1 MKHKSKLTP
10 AQIRQLSSSFRTIRT
25 ADWSLNTNSVS
36 AVQAFRTLIT
46 HFDALLW
53 DWSTWN
59 KASKTWN
66 KGTGWSTTS
75 TTTTRKVKR
84 VGSKARKTKVK
95 SKRWNK
101 AKKSTKR
108 TRIAR
113 TWSRT
118 RRAA

>member
-1 MKHKSKLTP
+1 MQYKSKLTP
-10 AQIRQLSSSFRTIRT
+10 AQIRQLSRSFRTIRT

-46 HFDALLW
+46 HFDGLLT
-53 DWSTWN
+53 DWNTWN
-59 KASKTWN
+59 RAAKVWS

-75 TTTTRKVKR
+75 TTTRKVKR
-84 VGSKARKTKVK
+84 IGSKARKTKSK

-101 AKKSTKR
+101 SKKSTKR
-108 TRIAR
+108 TRTAR

>member
-1 MKHKSKLTP
+1 MNHKSKLTP
-10 AQIRQLSSSFRTIRT
+10 AQIRQLSRSFRTIRT

-46 HFDALLW
+46 HFDGLLQ
-53 DWSTWN
+53 DWNTWN
-59 KASKTWN
+59 KASKTWS
-66 KGTGWSTTS
+66 KGTGWNTTTS
-75 TTTTRKVKR
+75 TTTRKVKR

-95 SKRWNK
+95 RSNK
-101 AKKSTKR
+101 TRKTTKR